1 MSRLAKKP
9 IIIPAGTTVTI
20 TGTGVSVK
28 GKGGELKHT
37 LSRFVKA
44 TMNGSEIH
52 IKAEGNSTQARASSG
67 TEVAHIRNMIAGVNK
82 PFEKKLTI
90 EGIGYRA
97 ALAGKKITFQVGKSH
112 PVEIAIPASLTATL
126 EKNEITISGI
136 NKYEVGQFAANIR
149 SLKKP
154 EPYKGKGIRYSNEV
168 IRRKQ
173 GKRAA

>member
-20 TGTGVSVK
+20 SGTAVSIK

-44 TMNGSEIH
+44 TMNGSEIV
-52 IKAEGNSTQARASSG
+52 IAAEGNSTQARASSG
-67 TEVAHIRNMIAGVNK
+67 AEVAHLKNMIAGVNK
-82 PFEKKLTI
+82 PFEKKLII

-97 ALAGKKITFQVGKSH
+97 AIAGKKITFQIGKSH
-112 PVEIAIPASLTATL
+112 PVEVAIPANLTVTL
-126 EKNEITISGI
+126 EKSEITVSGI
-136 NKYEVGQFAANIR
+136 SKYDVGQFAANLR

-154 EPYKGKGIRYSNEV
+154 EPYKGKGIRYSTEV